1 MIATLTPK
9 VQWDSTNSARTP
21 IMAAS
26 ATMSL
31 STFPKISG
39 AEPLVR
45 ERAPL
50 KIAIGATETTPTVA
64 SVTTT
69 AIFSRTVFTSEAP
82 LPPDISGYKR
92 RTK

>member
-9 VQWDSTNSARTP
+9 VQWDSTSCVKTP

-50 KIAIGATETTPTVA
+50 KIAIGATETTPHGRFCCYNSDLGWISSA
-64 SVTTT
+64 SGEARRRWTGCY
-69 AIFSRTVFTSEAP
+69 TSV
-82 LPPDISGYKR
+82 
-92 RTK
+92 